1 MADVWK
7 QTPKEGQREKLSE
20 YGIVS
25 WQSLAAPGGST
36 RGLLRLFHLFTSH
49 QLFAF
54 IPLSLRRGLR
64 IRLSLLDLI
73 VFKKGVTPISTS
85 TVVYIILSLIFG
97 AVAGAGVFDFLR
109 RRMTGA
115 KQAEAED
122 LAKQVVQNAQR
133 EAENVV
139 KEARFEAKDLVF
151 KAKSEFEQEEKAKL
165 AELSTVEKR
174 LIQREG
180 GLDGKVAALEKRETE
195 SRKREA
201 DFAKREEGLAVKESA
216 CLKAEREHR
225 DALERVAGMTADE
238 AKKQLILEM
247 ESQAKLEAV
256 GLAKR
261 TIEEARENAEREAR
275 EIITSSIQRVV
286 RDYVA
291 ESTISVVPIA
301 NDAMKGRIIGREG
314 RNIRALEAATGIDL
328 IIDETPEAVII
339 SGFDPLRREIAKVSL
354 ERLMHDGRIHP
365 TRIEEIVEKVKVDI
379 DKLMYE
385 EAEKIIFEL
394 GLSDFHPELIK
405 VLGRLKYRT
414 SYGQNNL
421 YHAREASYICGIM
434 ASELGLD
441 VRLARRGALLH
452 DIGKAVSHE
461 EEGPHAM
468 LGAEIAKKYGE
479 SPKIVNAIAAHHEQ
493 VEPIC
498 PESVLVAAAEA
509 LSAARPG
516 ARREALESYVKR
528 LEKLESLATGH
539 KGVQK
544 AYAIQAGREIRV
556 IVRQEDITDA
566 ESFQLSRELAKKIEQ
581 ELTYPG
587 QIKVTVI
594 RESRYV
600 EYAK

>member
-1 MADVWK
+1 M
-7 QTPKEGQREKLSE
+7 
-20 YGIVS
+20 
-25 WQSLAAPGGST
+25 ST
-36 RGLLRLFHLFTSH
+36 SMLLYIFVGL
-49 QLFAF
+49 
-54 IPLSLRRGLR
+54 IG
-64 IRLSLLDLI
+64 SLL
-73 VFKKGVTPISTS
+73 GVG
-85 TVVYIILSLIFG
+85 VYELVRRSSL
-97 AVAGAGVFDFLR
+97 
-109 RRMTGA
+109 TA
-115 KQAEAED
+115 KRAQEAE
-122 LAKQVVQNAQR
+122 QSRQTIQNAQR
-133 EAENVV
+133 EAENIV
-139 KEARFEAKDLVF
+139 KEAKLEAKDLIF
-151 KAKSEFEQEEKAKL
+151 QSKAESEKEQKAKL
-165 AELSTVEKR
+165 SELATAEKR
-174 LIQREG
+174 LVQREEAIDKRIG
-180 GLDGKVAALEKRETE
+180 ALDKRDAEGQKREQE
-195 SRKREA
+195 LIKKEERLIGKEA
-201 DFAKREEGLAVKESA
+201 A
-216 CLKAEREHR
+216 CAQAEREHR
-225 DALERVAGMTADE
+225 EALERVAGMTADE
-238 AKKQLILEM
+238 AKRQLLQEL
-247 ESQAKLEAV
+247 ESQARLDAA
-256 GLAKR
+256 GIAKR
-261 TIEEARENAEREAR
+261 TLEEARENAEREAR
-275 EIITSSIQRVV
+275 EIITTSIQRVV
-286 RDYVA
+286 RDYVS
-291 ESTISVVPIA
+291 ESTISVVPIP

-314 RNIRALEAATGIDL
+314 RNIRAIEAATGIDL

-479 SPKIVNAIAAHHEQ
+479 SEKIVNAIAAHHEQ
-493 VEPIC
+493 VPPIC

-528 LEKLESLATGH
+528 LEKLESLAH
-539 KGVQK
+539 AQKGVQK

-556 IVRQEDITDA
+556 IVRQEDVTDS

-594 RESRYV
+594 RESRYI

>member
-1 MADVWK
+1 M
-7 QTPKEGQREKLSE
+7 LSVFA
-20 YGIVS
+20 YV
-25 WQSLAAPGGST
+25 LA
-36 RGLLRLFHLFTSH
+36 
-49 QLFAF
+49 
-54 IPLSLRRGLR
+54 
-64 IRLSLLDLI
+64 
-73 VFKKGVTPISTS
+73 GV
-85 TVVYIILSLIFG
+85 VG
-97 AVAGAGVFDFLR
+97 AVVGIGVYELVR
-109 RRMTGA
+109 RRTAAA
-115 KQAEAED
+115 KRQEMDEQARR
-122 LAKQVVQNAQR
+122 LVQGAQR
-133 EAENVV
+133 EAENLV
-139 KEARFEAKDLVF
+139 KEAKLEAKDLVF
-151 KAKSEFEQEEKAKL
+151 QAKTELEKEQKAKF
-165 AELSTVEKR
+165 AELSHVEKR
-174 LIQREG
+174 LLQREDL
-180 GLDGKVAALEKRETE
+180 LDRKLSGFEKREQE
-195 SRKREA
+195 AQQREQEL
-201 DFAKREEGLAVKESA
+201 FKREEGLARKQSACDQAVKEH
-216 CLKAEREHR
+216 RE
-225 DALERVAGMTADE
+225 ALERVAGMTAEE
-238 AKKQLILEM
+238 AKKQLVLEM
-247 ESQAKLEAV
+247 ESQARLEAA

-261 TIEEARENAEREAR
+261 TLEEAKENAEREAR
-275 EIITSSIQRVV
+275 EIIARSIQRVT
-286 RDYVA
+286 RDYVSEA
-291 ESTISVVPIA
+291 TISVVPIP

-314 RNIRALEAATGIDL
+314 RNIRAIEAATGIDL
-328 IIDETPEAVII
+328 IIDETPEAVIV

-365 TRIEEIVEKVKVDI
+365 TRIEEIVEKVKTDI
-379 DKLMYE
+379 DKLMIE
-385 EAEKIIFEL
+385 EAEKVIFEV
-394 GLSDFHPELIK
+394 GLSDFHPELVK

-421 YHAREASYICGIM
+421 YHAREAAYICGIM

-441 VRLARRGALLH
+441 VKLAKRGALLH

-479 SPKIVNAIAAHHEQ
+479 NPKVVNAIAAHHEQ

-498 PESVLVAAAEA
+498 PETVLVASAEA

-528 LEKLESLATGH
+528 LEKLESLATGY

-556 IVRQEDITDA
+556 IVKQEDITDT
-566 ESFQLSRELAKKIEQ
+566 ESFQLSRDLAKKIEQ

>member
-1 MADVWK
+1 M
-7 QTPKEGQREKLSE
+7 
-20 YGIVS
+20 
-25 WQSLAAPGGST
+25 
-36 RGLLRLFHLFTSH
+36 
-49 QLFAF
+49 
-54 IPLSLRRGLR
+54 
-64 IRLSLLDLI
+64 
-73 VFKKGVTPISTS
+73 STS
-85 TVVYIILSLIFG
+85 IVVYIFVGLVG
-97 AVAGAGVFDFLR
+97 AMLGAGLFEVIR
-109 RRMTGA
+109 RSSAAR
-115 KQAEAED
+115 KRSQEEEQARQAS
-122 LAKQVVQNAQR
+122 QNAQR
-133 EAENVV
+133 EAENIV
-139 KEARFEAKDLVF
+139 KEAKLEAKDLLLQS
-151 KAKSEFEQEEKAKL
+151 KAELEKEQKAKL
-165 AELSTVEKR
+165 GELFTAEKR
-174 LIQREG
+174 LVQREEAIDKRIG
-180 GLDGKVAALEKRETE
+180 TLEKRDADTQ
-195 SRKREA
+195 KREQELA
-201 DFAKREEGLAVKESA
+201 RKEEKLTVKEAA
-216 CLKAEREHR
+216 CALAEKEHR
-225 DALERVAGMTADE
+225 EALERVAGMTAEE
-238 AKKQLILEM
+238 AKKHLIQEM
-247 ESQAKLEAV
+247 ESQARLDAA
-256 GLAKR
+256 GIAKR
-261 TIEEARENAEREAR
+261 TLEEARENAEREAR
-275 EIITSSIQRVV
+275 EIITTSIQRVV
-286 RDYVA
+286 RDYVS
-291 ESTISVVPIA
+291 ESTISVVPIP

-314 RNIRALEAATGIDL
+314 RNIRAIEAATGIDL

-479 SPKIVNAIAAHHEQ
+479 SEKIVNAIAAHHEQ

-528 LEKLESLATGH
+528 LEKLESLAH
-539 KGVQK
+539 AQKGVQK

-556 IVRQEDITDA
+556 IVRQEDVTDS

-594 RESRYV
+594 RESRYI

>member
-1 MADVWK
+1 M
-7 QTPKEGQREKLSE
+7 
-20 YGIVS
+20 
-25 WQSLAAPGGST
+25 
-36 RGLLRLFHLFTSH
+36 
-49 QLFAF
+49 
-54 IPLSLRRGLR
+54 
-64 IRLSLLDLI
+64 
-73 VFKKGVTPISTS
+73 STS
-85 TVVYIILSLIFG
+85 LVLYLFVGLVG
-97 AVAGAGVFDFLR
+97 AVLGVGLYEVIR
-109 RRMTGA
+109 RSSASA
-115 KQAEAED
+115 KKAQEEEQARH
-122 LAKQVVQNAQR
+122 VVQNAQR
-133 EAENVV
+133 EAENIV
-139 KEARFEAKDLVF
+139 KEAKLEAKDIVF
-151 KAKSEFEQEEKAKL
+151 QSKAELEKEQKVKL
-165 AELSTVEKR
+165 AEFSAVEKR
-174 LIQREG
+174 LVLREEAIDKRIGMLDKRDSDGQR
-180 GLDGKVAALEKRETE
+180 REQE
-195 SRKREA
+195 L
-201 DFAKREEGLAVKESA
+201 AKREERLTAKEVA
-216 CLKAEREHR
+216 CAQAEKEHR
-225 DALERVAGMTADE
+225 EALERVAGMTADE
-238 AKKQLILEM
+238 ARRSLLVEM
-247 ESQAKLEAV
+247 ESQARLDGA
-256 GLAKR
+256 GIAKR
-261 TIEEARENAEREAR
+261 TLEEARENAEREAR

-286 RDYVA
+286 RDYVS
-291 ESTISVVPIA
+291 ESTISVVQIP

-314 RNIRALEAATGIDL
+314 RNIRAIEAATGIDL

-394 GLSDFHPELIK
+394 GLADFHPELIK

-421 YHAREASYICGIM
+421 YHAREAAYICGIM

-441 VRLARRGALLH
+441 VKLARRGALLH

-479 SPKIVNAIAAHHEQ
+479 SEKIVNAIAGHHEQ

-528 LEKLESLATGH
+528 LEKLESLAH
-539 KGVQK
+539 AQKGVQK

-556 IVRQEDITDA
+556 IVRQEDVTDT
-566 ESFQLSRELAKKIEQ
+566 ESFQISRDLAKKIEQ

>member
-1 MADVWK
+1 MIRAHPTRSVAG
-7 QTPKEGQREKLSE
+7 TR
-20 YGIVS
+20 
-25 WQSLAAPGGST
+25 AGS
-36 RGLLRLFHLFTSH
+36 S
-49 QLFAF
+49 
-54 IPLSLRRGLR
+54 SY
-64 IRLSLLDLI
+64 DLT
-73 VFKKGVTPISTS
+73 VFKKGVSLISTAI
-85 TVVYIILSLIFG
+85 VVYIILSVIFG
-97 AVAGAGVFDFLR
+97 AVIGAGVFERVR
-109 RRMTGA
+109 RRMTGV

-133 EAENVV
+133 EAENIL

-151 KAKSEFEQEEKAKL
+151 KAKSGFEEEQKAKL
-165 AELSTVEKR
+165 GELSVMEKR
-174 LIQREG
+174 LLQREG
-180 GLDGKVAALEKRETE
+180 GLDGKLAALEKRDND

-216 CLKAEREHR
+216 CVKAEREHR

-247 ESQAKLEAV
+247 ESQAKLDAV
-256 GLAKR
+256 GIAKR

-275 EIITSSIQRVV
+275 EIITTSIQRVV
-286 RDYVA
+286 RDYVS
-291 ESTISVVPIA
+291 ESTISVVPIP

-434 ASELGLD
+434 ASELALD

-479 SPKIVNAIAAHHEQ
+479 SPQIVNAIAAHHEQ

>member
-1 MADVWK
+1 M
-7 QTPKEGQREKLSE
+7 
-20 YGIVS
+20 
-25 WQSLAAPGGST
+25 
-36 RGLLRLFHLFTSH
+36 
-49 QLFAF
+49 
-54 IPLSLRRGLR
+54 
-64 IRLSLLDLI
+64 
-73 VFKKGVTPISTS
+73 STS
-85 TVVYIILSLIFG
+85 ILLYIFVGLIG
-97 AVAGAGVFDFLR
+97 ALLGVGLYEVTR
-109 RRMTGA
+109 RSSANSKRA
-115 KQAEAED
+115 QEAE
-122 LAKQVVQNAQR
+122 QSRQMIQNAQR
-133 EAENVV
+133 EAENIV
-139 KEARFEAKDLVF
+139 KEAKLESKDLVLQS
-151 KAKSEFEQEEKAKL
+151 KAELEKEQKAKL
-165 AELSTVEKR
+165 LELTTAEKR
-174 LIQREG
+174 LVQREEAIDKRIG
-180 GLDGKVAALEKRETE
+180 VLDKRDADGQRREQELMKKEEKLSAKEAAC
-195 SRKREA
+195 A
-201 DFAKREEGLAVKESA
+201 Q
-216 CLKAEREHR
+216 AEREHR
-225 DALERVAGMTADE
+225 EALERVAGMTADE
-238 AKKQLILEM
+238 AKKQLLQEM
-247 ESQAKLEAV
+247 ESQARLDAAGV
-256 GLAKR
+256 AKR
-261 TIEEARENAEREAR
+261 TLEEARENAEREAR
-275 EIITSSIQRVV
+275 EIITTSIQRVV
-286 RDYVA
+286 RDYVS
-291 ESTISVVPIA
+291 ESTISVVPIP

-314 RNIRALEAATGIDL
+314 RNIRAIEAATGIDL

-479 SPKIVNAIAAHHEQ
+479 SEKIVNAIAAHHEQ
-493 VEPIC
+493 VPPIC

-528 LEKLESLATGH
+528 LEKLEDIADSFQ
-539 KGVQK
+539 GVSK
-544 AYAIQAGREIRV
+544 AFALQAGREIRILV
-556 IVRQEDITDA
+556 ESERISDEETVWLSKDIA
-566 ESFQLSRELAKKIEQ
+566 RRIENELE
-581 ELTYPG
+581 YPG

-594 RESRYV
+594 RETRAV
-600 EYAK
+600 EYAR

>member
-1 MADVWK
+1 MSTTLAV
-7 QTPKEGQREKLSE
+7 
-20 YGIVS
+20 YFVIGIIGALLGVGLYELIRRS
-25 WQSLAAPGGST
+25 STAA
-36 RGLLRLFHLFTSH
+36 
-49 QLFAF
+49 
-54 IPLSLRRGLR
+54 
-64 IRLSLLDLI
+64 
-73 VFKKGVTPISTS
+73 KK
-85 TVVYIILSLIFG
+85 
-97 AVAGAGVFDFLR
+97 AQEEE
-109 RRMTGA
+109 
-115 KQAEAED
+115 QAR
-122 LAKQVVQNAQR
+122 QVVQNAQR
-133 EAENVV
+133 EAENIV
-139 KEARFEAKDLVF
+139 KEAKLEAKDLIF
-151 KAKSEFEQEEKAKL
+151 QAKAELEKEQKAKL
-165 AELSTVEKR
+165 AELSATEKR
-174 LIQREG
+174 LLQREETIDKRIG
-180 GLDGKVAALEKRETE
+180 TLDKRDGEAQRREQELLKREDKLT
-195 SRKREA
+195 S
-201 DFAKREEGLAVKESA
+201 KETA
-216 CLKAEREHR
+216 CMQAEKEHR
-225 DALERVAGMTADE
+225 DALERVAGMTAEE
-238 AKKQLILEM
+238 AKKHLLQEM
-247 ESQAKLEAV
+247 ETQARLDAA
-256 GLAKR
+256 GIAKR
-261 TIEEARENAEREAR
+261 TLEEARENAEREAR

-286 RDYVA
+286 RDYVS
-291 ESTISVVPIA
+291 ESTISVVPIP

-314 RNIRALEAATGIDL
+314 RNIRAIEAATGIDL

-479 SPKIVNAIAAHHEQ
+479 SEKIVNAIAAHHEQ

-528 LEKLESLATGH
+528 LEKLESLAHAH

-556 IVRQEDITDA
+556 IVRQEDVTDT
-566 ESFQLSRELAKKIEQ
+566 ESFQLSRDLAKKIEQ

-594 RESRYV
+594 RESRYI

>member
-1 MADVWK
+1 V
-7 QTPKEGQREKLSE
+7 
-20 YGIVS
+20 
-25 WQSLAAPGGST
+25 
-36 RGLLRLFHLFTSH
+36 
-49 QLFAF
+49 F

-151 KAKSEFEQEEKAKL
+151 KAKSEFEQEQKTKL

-247 ESQAKLEAV
+247 ESQAKLDAV

>member
-1 MADVWK
+1 MSTTLAV
-7 QTPKEGQREKLSE
+7 
-20 YGIVS
+20 YFVIGIIGALLGVGLYELIRRS
-25 WQSLAAPGGST
+25 STAA
-36 RGLLRLFHLFTSH
+36 
-49 QLFAF
+49 
-54 IPLSLRRGLR
+54 
-64 IRLSLLDLI
+64 
-73 VFKKGVTPISTS
+73 KK
-85 TVVYIILSLIFG
+85 
-97 AVAGAGVFDFLR
+97 AQEEE
-109 RRMTGA
+109 
-115 KQAEAED
+115 QAR
-122 LAKQVVQNAQR
+122 QVVQNAQR
-133 EAENVV
+133 EAENIV
-139 KEARFEAKDLVF
+139 KEAKLEAKDLIF
-151 KAKSEFEQEEKAKL
+151 QAKAELEKEQKAKL
-165 AELSTVEKR
+165 AELSAAEKR
-174 LIQREG
+174 LLQREETIDKRIST
-180 GLDGKVAALEKRETE
+180 LDKRDSEAQRREQELLKREDKLT
-195 SRKREA
+195 S
-201 DFAKREEGLAVKESA
+201 KETA
-216 CLKAEREHR
+216 CMQAEKEHR
-225 DALERVAGMTADE
+225 DALERVAGMTAEE
-238 AKKQLILEM
+238 AKKHLLQEM
-247 ESQAKLEAV
+247 ETQARLDAA
-256 GLAKR
+256 GIAKR
-261 TIEEARENAEREAR
+261 TLEEARENAEREAR

-286 RDYVA
+286 RDYVS
-291 ESTISVVPIA
+291 ESTISVVPIP

-314 RNIRALEAATGIDL
+314 RNIRAIEAATGIDL

-479 SPKIVNAIAAHHEQ
+479 SEKIVNAIAAHHEQ

-528 LEKLESLATGH
+528 LEKLESLAHAH

-556 IVRQEDITDA
+556 IVRQEDVTDT
-566 ESFQLSRELAKKIEQ
+566 ESFQLSRDLAKKIEQ

-594 RESRYV
+594 RESRYI

>member
-1 MADVWK
+1 VAG
-7 QTPKEGQREKLSE
+7 TR
-20 YGIVS
+20 
-25 WQSLAAPGGST
+25 AGS
-36 RGLLRLFHLFTSH
+36 S
-49 QLFAF
+49 
-54 IPLSLRRGLR
+54 SY
-64 IRLSLLDLI
+64 DLT
-73 VFKKGVTPISTS
+73 VFKKGVSLISTAI
-85 TVVYIILSLIFG
+85 VVYIILSVIFG
-97 AVAGAGVFDFLR
+97 AVIGAGVFERVR
-109 RRMTGA
+109 RRMTDA

-122 LAKQVVQNAQR
+122 LVKQVVQNAQR
-133 EAENVV
+133 EAENIL

-151 KAKSEFEQEEKAKL
+151 KARSGFEEEQKAKL
-165 AELSTVEKR
+165 GELSAMEKR

-180 GLDGKVAALEKRETE
+180 GLDGKLAAMEKRDNE

-201 DFAKREEGLAVKESA
+201 DFAKREEGLTVKESA
-216 CLKAEREHR
+216 CAKAEREHR

-247 ESQAKLEAV
+247 ESQAKLDAV
-256 GLAKR
+256 GIAKR

-275 EIITSSIQRVV
+275 EIITTSIQRVV
-286 RDYVA
+286 RDYVS
-291 ESTISVVPIA
+291 ESTISVVPIP

-385 EAEKIIFEL
+385 ETEKIIFEL

-479 SPKIVNAIAAHHEQ
+479 SPQIVNAIAAHHEQ

-566 ESFQLSRELAKKIEQ
+566 ESFQLSRALAKKIEQ

>member
-1 MADVWK
+1 M
-7 QTPKEGQREKLSE
+7 
-20 YGIVS
+20 
-25 WQSLAAPGGST
+25 
-36 RGLLRLFHLFTSH
+36 
-49 QLFAF
+49 
-54 IPLSLRRGLR
+54 
-64 IRLSLLDLI
+64 
-73 VFKKGVTPISTS
+73 
-85 TVVYIILSLIFG
+85 IIG
-97 AVAGAGVFDFLR
+97 AVVGVGIFEVVR
-109 RRMTGA
+109 RNVAAA
-115 KQAEAED
+115 KRVELEEQA
-122 LAKQVVQNAQR
+122 KHIVQNAQR
-133 EAENVV
+133 EADSVL
-139 KEARFEAKDLVF
+139 KEARLEAKDLVF
-151 KAKSEFEQEEKAKL
+151 QAKAEWEKEQKAKL
-165 AELSTVEKR
+165 AELSAMEKR
-174 LIQREG
+174 MLQRDEA
-180 GLDGKVAALEKRETE
+180 LDRKLAALEKRESE
-195 SRKREA
+195 LQKRDQELIKREA
-201 DFAKREEGLAVKESA
+201 GLAVKESA
-216 CLKAEREHR
+216 CAKAERDHR
-225 DALERVAGMTADE
+225 EALERVAGMTAEE
-238 AKKQLILEM
+238 AKKQLIVEM
-247 ESQAKLEAV
+247 ESQARLDAA
-256 GLAKR
+256 GIAKR
-261 TIEEARENAEREAR
+261 TIEEAREVAEREAR

-286 RDYVA
+286 RDYVS
-291 ESTISVVPIA
+291 ESTISVVAIP

-314 RNIRALEAATGIDL
+314 RNIRAIEAATGIDL

-354 ERLMHDGRIHP
+354 ERLMQDGRIHP
-365 TRIEEIVEKVKVDI
+365 TRIEEIVEKVKTDI

-421 YHAREASYICGIM
+421 YHAREAAYICGMM

-441 VRLARRGALLH
+441 VKLARRGALLH

-468 LGAEIAKKYGE
+468 LGAELAKKYGE

-528 LEKLESLATGH
+528 LEKLESLAAGQ

-556 IVRQEDITDA
+556 IVRQEDVTDA
-566 ESFQLSRELAKKIEQ
+566 ESFQLSRDLAKKIEQ

-600 EYAK
+600 EYAR

>member
-1 MADVWK
+1 
-7 QTPKEGQREKLSE
+7 
-20 YGIVS
+20 
-25 WQSLAAPGGST
+25 
-36 RGLLRLFHLFTSH
+36 RGR
-49 QLFAF
+49 
-54 IPLSLRRGLR
+54 PM
-64 IRLSLLDLI
+64 
-73 VFKKGVTPISTS
+73 STS
-85 TVVYIILSLIFG
+85 IVMYILVGLVG
-97 AVAGAGVFDFLR
+97 AFLGAGLFELVR
-109 RRMTGA
+109 RSSATA
-115 KQAEAED
+115 KRAQEEDQAR
-122 LAKQVVQNAQR
+122 QTIQNAQR
-133 EAENVV
+133 EAENIV
-139 KEARFEAKDLVF
+139 KEAKLEAKDLVF
-151 KAKSEFEQEEKAKL
+151 QSKAELEKEQKAKL
-165 AELSTVEKR
+165 LELSATEKR
-174 LIQREG
+174 LVQREEAIDKRISA
-180 GLDGKVAALEKRETE
+180 LD
-195 SRKREA
+195 KREA
-201 DFAKREEGLAVKESA
+201 DGQKRDQELIRKEEKLIAKEAA
-216 CLKAEREHR
+216 CAQAEREHR
-225 DALERVAGMTADE
+225 EALERVAGMTADE
-238 AKKQLILEM
+238 AKRHLLQEM
-247 ESQAKLEAV
+247 ESQARLDAA
-256 GLAKR
+256 GIAKR
-261 TIEEARENAEREAR
+261 TLEEARENAEREAR
-275 EIITSSIQRVV
+275 EIITTSIQRVV
-286 RDYVA
+286 RDYVS
-291 ESTISVVPIA
+291 ESTISVVPIP

-314 RNIRALEAATGIDL
+314 RNIRAIEAATGIDL

-479 SPKIVNAIAAHHEQ
+479 SEKIVNAIAAHHEQ

-528 LEKLESLATGH
+528 LEKLESLAH
-539 KGVQK
+539 AQKGVQK

-556 IVRQEDITDA
+556 IVRQEDVTDS

-594 RESRYV
+594 RESRYI

>member
-1 MADVWK
+1 MPQPGVLAWLFR
-7 QTPKEGQREKLSE
+7 EG
-20 YGIVS
+20 G
-25 WQSLAAPGGST
+25 A
-36 RGLLRLFHLFTSH
+36 
-49 QLFAF
+49 
-54 IPLSLRRGLR
+54 
-64 IRLSLLDLI
+64 
-73 VFKKGVTPISTS
+73 PISTS
-85 TVVYIILSLIFG
+85 ILVYILWAL
-97 AVAGAGVFDFLR
+97 AGAIVGIGAYEMIR
-109 RRMTGA
+109 RTMASA
-115 KQAEAED
+115 KRAEREAQ
-122 LAKQVVQNAQR
+122 AKQVGQQAQR
-133 EAENVV
+133 EAENVL
-139 KEARFEAKDLVF
+139 KEARLEAKDLVF
-151 KAKSEFEQEEKAKL
+151 QAKSELEKEQKLKL
-165 AELSTVEKR
+165 AEFSGVEKR
-174 LIQREG
+174 LLQREES
-180 GLDGKVAALEKRETE
+180 LDRKAVTLDKRESETQ
-195 SRKREA
+195 KRDYE
-201 DFAKREEGLAVKESA
+201 FARREEGLAMKEAA
-216 CLKAEREHR
+216 CAKAEREHR
-225 DALERVAGMTADE
+225 DALERVAGLTAEE
-238 AKKQLILEM
+238 AKRQLIAEM
-247 ESQAKLEAV
+247 ESQARLDAA
-256 GLAKR
+256 GIAKR
-261 TIEEARENAEREAR
+261 TIEEARESAEREAR
-275 EIITSSIQRVV
+275 EIITTSIQRVV
-286 RDYVA
+286 RDYVS
-291 ESTISVVPIA
+291 ESTISVVPIP

-314 RNIRALEAATGIDL
+314 RNIRAIEAATGIDL

-365 TRIEEIVEKVKVDI
+365 TRIEEIVEKVKIDI

-394 GLSDFHPELIK
+394 GLADFHPELIK

-528 LEKLESLATGH
+528 LEKLESLAIGQ

>member
-1 MADVWK
+1 MRVCVGVPSGFAQPPD
-7 QTPKEGQREKLSE
+7 
-20 YGIVS
+20 
-25 WQSLAAPGGST
+25 
-36 RGLLRLFHLFTSH
+36 GL
-49 QLFAF
+49 
-54 IPLSLRRGLR
+54 
-64 IRLSLLDLI
+64 
-73 VFKKGVTPISTS
+73 KKGVTSISTS
-85 TVVYIILSLIFG
+85 IVVYILLSGVLG
-97 AVAGAGVFDFLR
+97 AVVGAGIFELLR

-115 KQAEAED
+115 KQAEADD

-133 EAENVV
+133 EAENVL
-139 KEARFEAKDLVF
+139 KEARLEAKDLAF
-151 KAKSEFEQEEKAKL
+151 KARSEFEQEHKTKL
-165 AELSTVEKR
+165 GELLALEKR
-174 LIQREG
+174 LIQREEG
-180 GLDGKVAALEKRETE
+180 FDQKVAALEKRENE
-195 SRKREA
+195 ACKREV
-201 DFAKREEGLAVKESA
+201 DFTKREEGLLAKESA
-216 CLKAEREHR
+216 CAKAEREHR
-225 DALERVAGMTADE
+225 EALERVAGMTADE
-238 AKKQLILEM
+238 AKKQLIVEM
-247 ESQAKLEAV
+247 ESQARMDAV
-256 GLAKR
+256 GIAKR

-286 RDYVA
+286 RDYVS
-291 ESTISVVPIA
+291 ESTISVVPIP

-479 SPKIVNAIAAHHEQ
+479 SAKIVNAIAAHHEQ

>member
-1 MADVWK
+1 MGASARV
-7 QTPKEGQREKLSE
+7 EL
-20 YGIVS
+20 YC
-25 WQSLAAPGGST
+25 
-36 RGLLRLFHLFTSH
+36 
-49 QLFAF
+49 
-54 IPLSLRRGLR
+54 
-64 IRLSLLDLI
+64 DLTT
-73 VFKKGVTPISTS
+73 FKKGVTPISTAI
-85 TVVYIILSLIFG
+85 VIYIILSVIFG
-97 AVAGAGVFDFLR
+97 AVVGAGVFELLR

-133 EAENVV
+133 EAENIL
-139 KEARFEAKDLVF
+139 KEARLEAKDLVF
-151 KAKSEFEQEEKAKL
+151 KAKSEFEQEHKAKL
-165 AELSTVEKR
+165 GELSAMEKR

-180 GLDGKVAALEKRETE
+180 GLDGKFAALEKRENE

-201 DFAKREEGLAVKESA
+201 DFAKREEGLAAKESA
-216 CLKAEREHR
+216 CAKAEREHR
-225 DALERVAGMTADE
+225 EALERVAGMTADE

-247 ESQAKLEAV
+247 ESQARLDAV
-256 GLAKR
+256 GIAKR

-275 EIITSSIQRVV
+275 EIITTSIQRVV
-286 RDYVA
+286 RDYVS
-291 ESTISVVPIA
+291 ESTISVVQIP

>member
-1 MADVWK
+1 M
-7 QTPKEGQREKLSE
+7 
-20 YGIVS
+20 
-25 WQSLAAPGGST
+25 
-36 RGLLRLFHLFTSH
+36 
-49 QLFAF
+49 
-54 IPLSLRRGLR
+54 
-64 IRLSLLDLI
+64 
-73 VFKKGVTPISTS
+73 STS
-85 TVVYIILSLIFG
+85 MLLYIFVGLIG
-97 AVAGAGVFDFLR
+97 ALLGVGLYEVAR
-109 RRMTGA
+109 RSSANSKRA
-115 KQAEAED
+115 QEAE
-122 LAKQVVQNAQR
+122 QSRQMIQNAQR
-133 EAENVV
+133 EAENIV
-139 KEARFEAKDLVF
+139 KEAKLEAKDLVF
-151 KAKSEFEQEEKAKL
+151 QSKAELEKEQKAKL
-165 AELSTVEKR
+165 LELATTEKR
-174 LIQREG
+174 LVQREEAIDKRIG
-180 GLDGKVAALEKRETE
+180 VLDKRDGEGQKREQDLMKKE
-195 SRKREA
+195 EKLLAKEA
-201 DFAKREEGLAVKESA
+201 A
-216 CLKAEREHR
+216 CAQAEREHR
-225 DALERVAGMTADE
+225 EALERVAGLTADE
-238 AKKQLILEM
+238 AKRQLLQEM
-247 ESQAKLEAV
+247 ESQARLDAA
-256 GLAKR
+256 GIAKR
-261 TIEEARENAEREAR
+261 TLEEARENAEREAR
-275 EIITSSIQRVV
+275 EIITTSIQRVV
-286 RDYVA
+286 RDYVS
-291 ESTISVVPIA
+291 ESTISVVPIP

-314 RNIRALEAATGIDL
+314 RNIRAIEAATGIDL

-479 SPKIVNAIAAHHEQ
+479 SEKIVNAIAAHHEQ
-493 VEPIC
+493 VPPIC

-528 LEKLESLATGH
+528 LEKLESLAH
-539 KGVQK
+539 ALKGVQK

-556 IVRQEDITDA
+556 IVRQEDVTDS

-594 RESRYV
+594 RESRYI

>member
-1 MADVWK
+1 M
-7 QTPKEGQREKLSE
+7 
-20 YGIVS
+20 
-25 WQSLAAPGGST
+25 ST
-36 RGLLRLFHLFTSH
+36 S
-49 QLFAF
+49 
-54 IPLSLRRGLR
+54 
-64 IRLSLLDLI
+64 I
-73 VFKKGVTPISTS
+73 VF
-85 TVVYIILSLIFG
+85 YIVCAI
-97 AVAGAGVFDFLR
+97 AGALVGVVVFELVR
-109 RRMTGA
+109 RNMAGA
-115 KQAEAED
+115 KRAEMEEQ
-122 LAKQVVQNAQR
+122 AKQVVHNAQR
-133 EAENVV
+133 EAENVL
-139 KEARFEAKDLVF
+139 KEARLEAKDLVF
-151 KAKSEFEQEEKAKL
+151 QAKSEIEKEQKAKL
-165 AELSTVEKR
+165 VELAAAEKR
-174 LIQREG
+174 FLQKEEG
-180 GLDGKVAALEKRETE
+180 FDRKLAALDKRESE
-195 SRKREA
+195 SQKRDQE
-201 DFAKREEGLAVKESA
+201 FAKREERLNAKETA
-216 CLKAEREHR
+216 CAKAEREHR
-225 DALERVAGMTADE
+225 EALERVAGMTAEE
-238 AKKQLILEM
+238 ARKQLIVEM
-247 ESQAKLEAV
+247 ESQARLDAA
-256 GLAKR
+256 GIAKR

-275 EIITSSIQRVV
+275 VQRVV
-286 RDYVA
+286 RDYVS
-291 ESTISVVPIA
+291 ESTISVVQIP

-314 RNIRALEAATGIDL
+314 RNIRAIEAATGIDL

-441 VRLARRGALLH
+441 VKLARRGALLH

-493 VEPIC
+493 VEPLC

-528 LEKLESLATGH
+528 LEKLESLATGL

-556 IVRQEDITDA
+556 ILRQEDITDA
-566 ESFQLSRELAKKIEQ
+566 ESFQLSRDLAKKIEQ

-600 EYAK
+600 EYAR